1 MIGIAWRLLAVIVLL
16 TVVLAIVAPTGRY
29 LLRAGWEEG
38 KILAHRRPIPEVI
51 ADPSTSPAVRTQLR
65 LVLDA
70 RDFAGHLGLSAKRSF
85 TTYTRVDH
93 DTLVL
98 VLGAAYRDQLRSY
111 TWWFPIV
118 GSVPYKG
125 YFDFA
130 AAERDAAGLRR
141 DGFDAFVRPT
151 AAFSTLGFF
160 NDPLIS
166 SSLHDDSVGLA
177 NTVIHELTHNTYY
190 APNQA
195 IFNESFANFVGSRGA
210 EAFFRSRG
218 DSMAARLA
226 AESWADEKILG
237 RFWTSVYEQL
247 DSAFR
252 AHPTDKNA
260 RLAVRDTIF
269 GWTRERLVDS
279 VGPLL
284 KTYPRE
290 ALVRARLDNA
300 ALLARRIYHTDLDLF
315 DSVYALSGNDLA
327 LAVRRIITAAREHK
341 NDGFAG
347 LRSLVGAGTVRGR
360 REGDAEQPQV
370 HAELGAMVD
379 HVAQDPRAQRDDL
392 RPRIADLAKGFE
404 RPRLFERG
412 VVRRA
417 QRLTRQRDVRVE
429 RLDGLGA
436 RRRFPSRRWLP
447 SRRRELEPVV
457 IDHDE

>member
-1 MIGIAWRLLAVIVLL
+1 MIGTAWRLLGLVALL
-16 TVVLAIVAPTGRY
+16 TVVLATGTPTGRY
-29 LLRAGWEEG
+29 LLRAAWEEG
-38 KILAHRRPIPEVI
+38 KILAHRRPITKVI
-51 ADPSTSPAVRTQLR
+51 ADPSTPPATQSQLR

-70 RDFAGHLGLSAKRSF
+70 RDFAQRLGLAAKGSF

-125 YFDFA
+125 YFDFP
-130 AAERDAAGLRR
+130 AAERAAAALRQE
-141 DGFDAFVRPT
+141 GFDAYVRPT

-160 NDPLIS
+160 NDPLLS

-218 DSMAARLA
+218 DSVAAAFA
-226 AESWADEKILG
+226 AESWEDEKILG
-237 RFWTSVYEQL
+237 RFWTSLYDQL

-260 RLAVRDTIF
+260 RLAARDTIF
-269 GWTRERLVDS
+269 RLTRERLIDS

-290 ALVRARLDNA
+290 ALTRARLDNA
-300 ALLARRIYHTDLDLF
+300 ALMARRVYHTDLDLF
-315 DSVYALSGNDLA
+315 DSVYALSGNDLGV
-327 LAVRRIITAAREHK
+327 AVHRIIAAARAHK
-341 NDGFAG
+341 NDGFSG
-347 LRSLVGAGTVRGR
+347 LRSLVGAGAVG
-360 REGDAEQPQV
+360 
-370 HAELGAMVD
+370 
-379 HVAQDPRAQRDDL
+379 
-392 RPRIADLAKGFE
+392 
-404 RPRLFERG
+404 
-412 VVRRA
+412 
-417 QRLTRQRDVRVE
+417 
-429 RLDGLGA
+429 
-436 RRRFPSRRWLP
+436 SRRQGDP
-447 SRRRELEPVV
+447 Q
-457 IDHDE
+457 

>member
-1 MIGIAWRLLAVIVLL
+1 MIGIAWRALAVLALLIVGLVIA
-16 TVVLAIVAPTGRY
+16 TPTGRY
-29 LLRAGWEEG
+29 LLRAAWEEG
-38 KILAHRRPIPEVI
+38 KILAHRRPIPQVI
-51 ADPSTSPAVRTQLR
+51 ADSSTPPVVRSQLR

-70 RDFAGHLGLSAKRSF
+70 RNFAAQAIGLKVKDSF
-85 TTYTRVDH
+85 TTYTKVDH

-125 YFDFA
+125 YFDFP
-130 AAERDAAGLRR
+130 AAERAAADLRHK
-141 DGFDAFVRPT
+141 GFDANVRPT

-160 NDPLIS
+160 NDPLVS
-166 SSLHDDSVGLA
+166 SSLHDDTVGLA

-190 APNQA
+190 APGQA
-195 IFNESFANFVGSRGA
+195 VFNESFANFVGSRGA

-218 DSMAARLA
+218 DSVAARQA
-226 AESWADEKILG
+226 SESWEDEKILG
-237 RFWTSVYEQL
+237 RFWNGVYAEL

-260 RLAVRDTIF
+260 RLAARDTIF
-269 GWTRERLVDS
+269 ARTRERLVDS

-341 NDGFAG
+341 NDGFGA
-347 LRSLVGAGTVRGR
+347 LRSLVQSLSSTTSS
-360 REGDAEQPQV
+360 
-370 HAELGAMVD
+370 
-379 HVAQDPRAQRDDL
+379 RD
-392 RPRIADLAKGFE
+392 
-404 RPRLFERG
+404 
-412 VVRRA
+412 
-417 QRLTRQRDVRVE
+417 Q
-429 RLDGLGA
+429 
-436 RRRFPSRRWLP
+436 
-447 SRRRELEPVV
+447 
-457 IDHDE
+457 